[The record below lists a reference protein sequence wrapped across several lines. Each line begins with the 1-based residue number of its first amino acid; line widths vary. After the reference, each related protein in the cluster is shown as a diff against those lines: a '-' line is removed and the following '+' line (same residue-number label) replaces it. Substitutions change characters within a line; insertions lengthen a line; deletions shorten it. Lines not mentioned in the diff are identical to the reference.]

1 MATDLPRH
9 WRLKQARYR
18 LEGTRC
24 ESCGELYFP
33 ARTICPECRSQDVAP
48 YRFSGRGHVY
58 SYSTVY
64 QPPAGY
70 QAYVPYTVALVRL
83 EEGPLV
89 TAQLTD
95 IDPEDV
101 HIDMP
106 VKMVTRRLRQYG
118 DDGLI
123 VYGYK
128 FRQTVETAPEDRT
141 K

>member
-18 LEGTRC
+18 LEGARC
-24 ESCGELYFP
+24 ESCGELLFP
-33 ARTICPECRSQDVAP
+33 ARTICPECRSQDLVP
-48 YRFSGRGHVY
+48 YRFSGRGRIY

-64 QPPAGY
+64 QPPEGY
-70 QAYVPYTVALVRL
+70 EEYLPYTVALVRL
-83 EEGPLV
+83 DEGPLV

-106 VKMVTRRLRQYG
+106 VEMVTRRLRQYG

-128 FRQTVETAPEDRT
+128 FRRTVEGTLGSQVE
-141 K
+141 